1 MKFSTLIDSKRM
13 ESIAKNLEKIKSNK
27 FFKADMGKITFIILI
42 ITALAAIAGAFGN
55 FSGIQQDEKSTEAII
70 SAGQEGDK
78 ILLDAINKVDQKQ
91 AGLLELALVNFKP
104 ELLYKINFVS
114 RDNEPNSIYVEI
126 ENTGTH
132 HTTVNNTWTITGDY
146 CSGDGQ
152 HYVGND
158 DYIITSSANL
168 TKQNPINETRIV
180 LPDFL
185 FDDLEKIR
193 SFLLMLELEMM
204 PFTPSSG
211 PVNLPVPRKTF
222 IQFDHN
228 EGEYPDWWMLTLA
241 RGGDIHCDT
250 EPSIWRHV
258 VLNTTKIEDF
268 NLWPR

>member
-1 MKFSTLIDSKRM
+1 MEKRALVYLTIVAAAAATAGPFVTLYGIDQ
-13 ESIAKNLEKIKSNK
+13 A
-27 FFKADMGKITFIILI
+27 
-42 ITALAAIAGAFGN
+42 
-55 FSGIQQDEKSTEAII
+55 QKSTQAII
-70 SAGQEGDK
+70 SAEQEGDE
-78 ILLDAINKVDQKQ
+78 ILQDAINKVDQKQ

-104 ELLYKINFVS
+104 ELLYRINFVS

-126 ENTGTH
+126 ENTGSH
-132 HTTVNNTWTITGDY
+132 HTAVRNIWTIIGDY

-152 HYVGND
+152 HYGGND
-158 DYIITSSANL
+158 DHIITSSANL
-168 TKQNPINETRIV
+168 TKQNPINETRIM

-185 FDDLEKIR
+185 FDDLEKKR

-211 PVNLPVPRKTF
+211 LVEKLSVPRETF

-241 RGGDIHCDT
+241 RDGDIHCDA
-250 EPSIWRHV
+250 EPSIWTHV